1 MNIVLIGYRG
11 TGKSHVGFLLA
22 RQFGRQV
29 VSVDEEI
36 VKTAG
41 MSIPEIVEQFG
52 WADFRD
58 RETAEVSRLAGR
70 DELVIDC
77 GGGIIE
83 RNENIDILRQN
94 GRIFWLKASVATIV
108 ERIQDSGN
116 RPALVEGKTFTEE
129 VAEVLERRTPQYRCA
144 ADHEIDTDGVTP
156 KQVAAQIAALLSE
169 PAG

>member
-108 ERIQDSGN
+108 ERLRGKLSLKRWRRYSSG
-116 RPALVEGKTFTEE
+116 V
-129 VAEVLERRTPQYRCA
+129 RRN
-144 ADHEIDTDGVTP
+144 
-156 KQVAAQIAALLSE
+156 IAALQIMRLT
-169 PAG
+169 PMA